1 MSADTT
7 THSMY
12 DSDELTWTCECGQ
25 VFDLYEPEPSTT
37 IRCQDWQTQSSAP
50 ARERDYVQYLLD
62 EYLLVGCLFLAAI
75 YCLVQIYWFIEYLL
89 T

>member
-50 ARERDYVQYLLD
+50 ARERDCV
-62 EYLLVGCLFLAAI
+62 EYLLVGGLVI
-75 YCLVQIYWFIEYLL
+75 YCLVLIYWLIEDLL